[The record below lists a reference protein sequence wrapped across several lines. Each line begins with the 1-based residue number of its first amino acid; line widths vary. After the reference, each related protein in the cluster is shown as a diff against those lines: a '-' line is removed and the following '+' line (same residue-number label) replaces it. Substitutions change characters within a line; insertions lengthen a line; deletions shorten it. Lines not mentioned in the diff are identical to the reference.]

1 MCSSK
6 LVTWS
11 LVSQTQSPLQ
21 EGCIQFYYS
30 STPSYNERC
39 PDEEW
44 KCIIIVNKLHPMLE
58 RL

>member
-11 LVSQTQSPLQ
+11 PVSQTQSPLQ

-44 KCIIIVNKLHPMLE
+44 KFIIIAINYIAC
-58 RL
+58 